1 MCPSAPL
8 KVRKGLVIRRRVGV
22 AWPRKIIRFW
32 NLPSADVGWLAA
44 GLLIVAIA
52 FSASLVASVLFK
64 RFERPETGHKFLDG
78 LLRASGWHN
87 TKPALC
93 AKDHERRK
101 KGRTRDGTG
110 SRAQQTR
117 INSVPFSA
125 CGEWVNPAAG
135 TSRFDALSGQSILTL
150 RVMRAG
156 ADLDKKTA

>member
-1 MCPSAPL
+1 MAVGS
-8 KVRKGLVIRRRVGV
+8 GL
-22 AWPRKIIRFW
+22 P
-32 NLPSADVGWLAA
+32 WLAA

-52 FSASLVASVLFK
+52 FSPSLVASVLSK
-64 RFERPETGHKFLDG
+64 RFEQPETGHKFLDG

-101 KGRTRDGTG
+101 KGRTRDGRG

-125 CGEWVNPAAG
+125 CGEWVNPAG
-135 TSRFDALSGQSILTL
+135 TSR
-150 RVMRAG
+150 
-156 ADLDKKTA
+156 

>member
-1 MCPSAPL
+1 MAVGS
-8 KVRKGLVIRRRVGV
+8 GL
-22 AWPRKIIRFW
+22 P
-32 NLPSADVGWLAA
+32 WLAA

-52 FSASLVASVLFK
+52 FSPSLVASVLSK

-101 KGRTRDGTG
+101 KGRTRDGPG

-117 INSVPFSA
+117 INSVPFRLADNGSTLQ
-125 CGEWVNPAAG
+125 GHPA
-135 TSRFDALSGQSILTL
+135 SL
-150 RVMRAG
+150 RCQARAY
-156 ADLDKKTA
+156 